1 MVTARPLWR
10 SQKKRE
16 LSARLESGGFMLE
29 IKRTIENEVIVQFR
43 HYVETGRPLSGD
55 VLGLTQPATA

>member
-1 MVTARPLWR
+1 
-10 SQKKRE
+10 
-16 LSARLESGGFMLE
+16 MLE

-43 HYVETGRPLSGD
+43 HYVETGRLLSGD